1 MTGIKRRQLLA
12 ALGAG
17 LLLPALP
24 SLAASPA
31 LRFASACQDADRNH
45 WLALFDERG
54 QLLLKHRLP
63 GRAHHVAAHPSEPW
77 LMAVAR
83 RPGRFIELVDYRSGE
98 RIQRIEAGPQRH
110 FYGHAVFSADGRW
123 LAATE
128 NQLPSGEGRLVI
140 RDCRDN
146 FRIVADH
153 PSYGIGP
160 HELAYLPDQHS
171 LVVANGGILTQPDQ
185 GRRKLNLDS
194 MQPSLA
200 YIDGT
205 SGQLLEQVGM
215 PAELHQ
221 LSIRH
226 IDINRHG
233 EVAIALQY
241 QGGKQDRV
249 PLVALH
255 RQGRPLQLLEAPEP
269 VRLAMRQYCGSARFD
284 RSGELFAI
292 SSPRGDLV
300 TLWRRDGRFIDSF
313 RVRDGCG
320 LAATDR
326 DREFVISS
334 GNGRCY
340 RYDLTTRRKRK
351 LPALAQGS
359 LAWDNHMV
367 QL

>member
-1 MTGIKRRQLLA
+1 MTGINRRQFLT

-17 LLLPALP
+17 LLLPAVP
-24 SLAASPA
+24 SLAAAPA
-31 LRFASACQDADRNH
+31 LRFASAGQDGDNNH
-45 WLALFDERG
+45 WLTLFDDQG
-54 QLLLKHRLP
+54 QLLLKHQLP
-63 GRAHHVAAHPSEPW
+63 GRAHHVAAHPTEPW

-83 RPGRFIELVDYRSGE
+83 RPDRFIELVDYQSGE
-98 RIQRIEAGPQRH
+98 LIQRIEAGPQRH
-110 FYGHAVFSADGRW
+110 FYGHGIFSADGRW

-128 NQLPSGEGRLVI
+128 NHLPSGEGRLVI

-146 FRIVADH
+146 FRTVADH

-160 HELAYLPDQHS
+160 HELAYLPDQRT
-171 LVVANGGILTQPDQ
+171 LVVANGGILTHPEQ
-185 GRRKLNLDS
+185 GRKKLNLDS
-194 MQPSLA
+194 MQPTLA
-200 YIDGT
+200 YIDSA
-205 SGQLLEQVGM
+205 SGRLLEQVSM

-226 IDINRHG
+226 LDINRHG

-255 RQGRPLQLLEAPEP
+255 RQGQPLQLLEAPEP

-300 TLWRRDGRFIDSF
+300 TLWQRDGRFIDSF

-326 DREFVISS
+326 DGEFVISS

-340 RYDLTTRRKRK
+340 RYDLDSGRKQK
-351 LPALAQGS
+351 LPTLMSSS

-367 QL
+367 HL